1 MADLKKCS
9 VLSISVVLFLSAC
22 SAQNSFAQSA
32 PYAPAKGTSE
42 RKAILNSV
50 RKYRQ
55 APNEVYTPTRF
66 KVQNGWAFVSADDP
80 NEPGVDSLAFHVLLR
95 KTGDTWR
102 VVDQVNTTEGSDWDA
117 EIKRIRKAFP
127 NSPAGIFQ

>member
-32 PYAPAKGTSE
+32 PYTPAKGTSE

>member
-1 MADLKKCS
+1 MPTPKTLS
-9 VLSISVVLFLSAC
+9 VLSISVILFLAAF
-22 SAQNSFAQSA
+22 SAQNGVAQSA
-32 PYAPAKGTSE
+32 PYTPAKGTNE
-42 RKAILNSV
+42 RKAILNAV

-55 APNEVYTPTRF
+55 APNELYTPKTF

-95 KTGDTWR
+95 KTGNAWR
-102 VVDQVNTTEGSDWDA
+102 VVDTVNTTEGSDWDA
-117 EIKRIRKAFP
+117 EIKRIRTAFP

>member
-1 MADLKKCS
+1 MANPKKRS
-9 VLSISVVLFLSAC
+9 VLSFSVVLFLSAF

-32 PYAPAKGTSE
+32 PYTPAMGSSE

-50 RKYRQ
+50 RKYRK
-55 APNEVYTPTRF
+55 APDEVYTPARF
-66 KVQNGWAFVSADDP
+66 KVQNGWAFVSAEDP

-95 KTGDTWR
+95 KTGNTWR
-102 VVDQVNTTEGSDWDA
+102 VVDKVNTTEGSDWDA

-127 NSPAGIFQ
+127 NSPTGIFQ